1 MTESPI
7 PPNKKRSKIGWI
19 LLSVFLVIATA
30 GFFVYLN
37 FNKLISTALRNVYEA
52 SQAADVYELTFE
64 NLRVNPLDG
73 DISVLDVTFRRRET
87 PRKSYPYINSSIQ
100 LKTKKLILEKVDI
113 LLLLK
118 SNKLQLEKLAI
129 IRPDIE
135 LDINGFNPILFPF
148 MNPSLGV
155 PNDEKTTIESYFLGE
170 FQLTD
175 ASFRLINSAQKRE
188 FTVEKFNMSFEDLS
202 LEKNNREDLFFLKAL
217 EFSVDKFSGS
227 TQEGLLKQ
235 LSFADFKLKFDSVD
249 VQKNLDTLLFNFQD
263 FSSAINGLDIQT
275 RDSLFHI
282 MMSSFDLSY
291 RDQTIALEKLSFKP
305 NVSNAVIQK
314 NYKFQHTQ
322 FSGTVDKI
330 SFGGVNFDSLL
341 YANKFFIDEIELDNI
356 SALIYKDNTKAKDLK
371 HFPQYLGQV
380 ILGLPNP
387 VRIKTLKASNV
398 NLINEERKPDGTIAR
413 VSVDRGT
420 AEAKNIT
427 NLAPEETLTIEAVAY
442 LANKVQFKLDLGF
455 SYSKPQFSFDGL
467 LQKFELAGLN
477 PIIAAYTPAKF
488 TGGMADEIKFS
499 GLARNENST
508 GNLTFLYHDLK
519 VNLELED
526 KAKWV
531 NDLITFGANT
541 ALHSNNPASPNIPA
555 RSVKFQADRD
565 MNKGFVNLII
575 KSLLDGMKETM
586 LLSKE
591 NRKEF
596 NQAKREARKE
606 AKRGN

>member
-1 MTESPI
+1 MKT
-7 PPNKKRSKIGWI
+7 RSKIGLI
-19 LLSVFLVIATA
+19 LLSVFLVIGTA
-30 GFFVYLN
+30 SFFIYLN
-37 FNKLISTALRNVYEA
+37 FNSLISTALKNVYE
-52 SQAADVYELTFE
+52 SNQISEVYELTFE
-64 NLRVNPLDG
+64 NLRVNPLG
-73 DISVLDVTFRRRET
+73 GNISVLDVTFRRKEI
-87 PRKSYPYINSSIQ
+87 PRKSYPYINSYIQ
-100 LKTKKLILEKVDI
+100 LKTKKLILEDVDI
-113 LLLLK
+113 WLLLRSNQLK
-118 SNKLQLEKLAI
+118 LEKIAI

-148 MNPSLGV
+148 KNAALGD
-155 PNDEKTTIESYFLGE
+155 PGEEKTQIDSYFLGE

-188 FTVEKFNMSFEDLS
+188 FTVENFNMSFQDLS
-202 LEKNNREDLFFLKAL
+202 LEKNNQEDLFFLKEL

-227 TQEGLLKQ
+227 THEDLLKQ

-249 VQKNLDTLLFNFQD
+249 VQKNLDTLIFNFQD
-263 FSSAINGLDIQT
+263 FASEINDLDIQT

-322 FSGTVDKI
+322 FSGTVGKI
-330 SFGGVNFDSLL
+330 YFDGVNFDSLL
-341 YANKFFIDEIELDNI
+341 YANKFYINSIALDSI

-380 ILGLPNP
+380 IMEIPNP
-387 VRIKTLKASNV
+387 VLIKTLKATNV
-398 NLINEERKPDGTIAR
+398 DLVNEERKPDGSIAR
-413 VSVDRGT
+413 VSINRGT
-420 AEAKNIT
+420 AGAKNIT
-427 NLAPEETLTIEAVAY
+427 NLAPEETLTLNAVAY
-442 LANKVQFKLDLGF
+442 LANKVQFKLNLGF
-455 SYSKPQFSFDGL
+455 SYSKPQFTFDGVM
-467 LQKFELAGLN
+467 QKFELASLN
-477 PIIAAYTPAKF
+477 EIIEAYTPANF
-488 TGGMADEIKFS
+488 TAGVADEIKFS
-499 GLARNENST
+499 GLARNSSST

-541 ALHSNNPASPNIPA
+541 ALHSNNPVSSTIPA
-555 RSVKFQADRD
+555 RSVKFGADRD

-591 NRKEF
+591 NRREF

-606 AKRGN
+606 GRKGN

>member
-1 MTESPI
+1 MKT
-7 PPNKKRSKIGWI
+7 RSKIGLI
-19 LLSVFLVIATA
+19 LLSVFLVIGTA
-30 GFFVYLN
+30 SFFIYLN
-37 FNKLISTALRNVYEA
+37 FNSLISTALKNVYE
-52 SQAADVYELTFE
+52 SNQISEVYELTFE
-64 NLRVNPLDG
+64 NLRVNPLG
-73 DISVLDVTFRRRET
+73 GNISVLDVTFRRKEI
-87 PRKSYPYINSSIQ
+87 PRKSYPYINSYIQ
-100 LKTKKLILEKVDI
+100 LKTKKLILEDVDI
-113 LLLLK
+113 WLLLRSNQLK
-118 SNKLQLEKLAI
+118 LEKIAI

-148 MNPSLGV
+148 KNAALGDPSE
-155 PNDEKTTIESYFLGE
+155 EKTQIDSYFLGE

-188 FTVEKFNMSFEDLS
+188 FTVENFNMSFQDLS
-202 LEKNNREDLFFLKAL
+202 LEKNNQEDLFFLKEL

-227 TQEGLLKQ
+227 THEDLLKQ

-249 VQKNLDTLLFNFQD
+249 VQKNLDTLIFNFQD
-263 FSSAINGLDIQT
+263 FASEINDLDIQT

-291 RDQTIALEKLSFKP
+291 RDQTIVLEKLSFKP

-322 FSGTVDKI
+322 FSGAVGKI
-330 SFGGVNFDSLL
+330 YFDGVNFDSLL
-341 YANKFFIDEIELDNI
+341 YANKFYINSIALDSI

-380 ILGLPNP
+380 IMEIPNP
-387 VRIKTLKASNV
+387 VLIKTLKATNV
-398 NLINEERKPDGTIAR
+398 DLVNEERKPDGSIAR
-413 VSVDRGT
+413 VSINRGT
-420 AEAKNIT
+420 AGAKNIT
-427 NLAPEETLTIEAVAY
+427 NLAPEETLTLNAVAY
-442 LANKVQFKLDLGF
+442 LANKVQFKLNLGF
-455 SYSKPQFSFDGL
+455 SYSKPQFTFDGVM
-467 LQKFELAGLN
+467 QKFELASLN
-477 PIIAAYTPAKF
+477 EIIEAYTPANF
-488 TGGMADEIKFS
+488 TAGVADEIKFS
-499 GLARNENST
+499 GLARNSSST

-541 ALHSNNPASPNIPA
+541 ALHSNNPVSSTIPA
-555 RSVKFQADRD
+555 RSVKFGTDRD

-591 NRKEF
+591 NRREF

-606 AKRGN
+606 GRKGN

>member
-1 MTESPI
+1 M
-7 PPNKKRSKIGWI
+7 NRRSKIGLI
-19 LLSVFLVIATA
+19 LLSVFLVIGTA
-30 GFFVYLN
+30 AFFVYLN
-37 FNKLISTALRNVYEA
+37 FNKLISTALKNVFES
-52 SQAADVYELTFE
+52 SQVADVYELTFE
-64 NLRVNPLDG
+64 NLRVNPLVG
-73 DISVLDVTFRRRET
+73 NISVLDVTFRRKET
-87 PRKSYPYINSSIQ
+87 PRKSYPYINSYIQ
-100 LKTKKLILEKVDI
+100 LKTNKLILENVNI
-113 LLLLK
+113 WLLLK
-118 SNKLQLEKLAI
+118 SNQLQLEKIAV

-148 MNPSLGV
+148 KNATLGDPSG
-155 PNDEKTTIESYFLGE
+155 EKTQIDSYFLGE

-188 FTVEKFNMSFEDLS
+188 FTVENFNMSFQDLS
-202 LEKNNREDLFFLKAL
+202 LEKNSREDLFYLKEL

-227 TQEGLLKQ
+227 TQESLLKQ
-235 LSFADFKLKFDSVD
+235 LSFSDFKLKFDSVD
-249 VQKNLDTLLFNFQD
+249 VQTNLDTLIFNFQD
-263 FSSAINGLDIQT
+263 FASEINDLNIQT

-322 FSGTVDKI
+322 FSGTVGKI
-330 SFGGVNFDSLL
+330 NFDGVNFDSLL
-341 YANKFFIDEIELDNI
+341 YANKFFIETISLDSI
-356 SALIYKDNTKAKDLK
+356 SALVYKDNTKAKDLK
-371 HFPQYLGQV
+371 HFPEYLAQV
-380 ILGLPNP
+380 IMGIPNP
-387 VRIKTLKASNV
+387 VQLKTVKATNV
-398 NLINEERKPDGTIAR
+398 NLINEERKPDGSIAR
-413 VSVDRGT
+413 VHINRGT
-420 AEAKNIT
+420 AEVKNIT
-427 NLAPEETLTIEAVAY
+427 NLAPEETLTINAVAY
-442 LANKVQFKLDLGF
+442 LANQVQFKLDLGF
-455 SYSKPQFSFDGL
+455 SYSKPQFTFSGVM
-467 LQKFELAGLN
+467 QKFELADLN

-488 TGGMADEIKFS
+488 TAGVADEIKFS
-499 GLARNENST
+499 GLARNSSST

-541 ALHSNNPASPNIPA
+541 ALHSNNPVSPNFPA

-596 NQAKREARKE
+596 NQTKREARKE
-606 AKRGN
+606 AKKGN

>member
-1 MTESPI
+1 MKT
-7 PPNKKRSKIGWI
+7 RSKIGLI
-19 LLSVFLVIATA
+19 LLPVFLVIGTA
-30 GFFVYLN
+30 SFFIYLN
-37 FNKLISTALRNVYEA
+37 FNSLISTALKNVYE
-52 SQAADVYELTFE
+52 SNQISEVYELTFE
-64 NLRVNPLDG
+64 NLRVNPLG
-73 DISVLDVTFRRRET
+73 GNISVLDVTFRRKEI
-87 PRKSYPYINSSIQ
+87 PRKSYPYINSYIQ
-100 LKTKKLILEKVDI
+100 LKTKKLILEDVDI
-113 LLLLK
+113 WLLLRSNQLK
-118 SNKLQLEKLAI
+118 LEKIAI

-148 MNPSLGV
+148 KNAALGD
-155 PNDEKTTIESYFLGE
+155 PGEEKTQIDSYFLGE

-188 FTVEKFNMSFEDLS
+188 FTVENFNMSFQDLS
-202 LEKNNREDLFFLKAL
+202 LEKNNQEDLFFLKEL

-227 TQEGLLKQ
+227 THEDLLKQ

-249 VQKNLDTLLFNFQD
+249 VQKNLDTLIFNFQD
-263 FSSAINGLDIQT
+263 FASEINDLDIQT

-322 FSGTVDKI
+322 FSGTVGKI
-330 SFGGVNFDSLL
+330 YFDGVNFDSLL
-341 YANKFFIDEIELDNI
+341 YANKFYINSIALDSI

-380 ILGLPNP
+380 IMEIPNP
-387 VRIKTLKASNV
+387 VLIKTLKATNV
-398 NLINEERKPDGTIAR
+398 DLVNEERKPDGSIAR
-413 VSVDRGT
+413 VSINRGT
-420 AEAKNIT
+420 AGAKNIT
-427 NLAPEETLTIEAVAY
+427 NLAPEETLTLNAVAY
-442 LANKVQFKLDLGF
+442 LANKVQFKLNLGF
-455 SYSKPQFSFDGL
+455 SYSKPQFTFDGVM
-467 LQKFELAGLN
+467 QKFELASLN
-477 PIIAAYTPAKF
+477 EIIEAYTPANF
-488 TGGMADEIKFS
+488 TAGVADEIKFS
-499 GLARNENST
+499 GLARNSSST

-541 ALHSNNPASPNIPA
+541 ALHSNNPVSSTIPA
-555 RSVKFQADRD
+555 RSVKFGADRD

-591 NRKEF
+591 NRREF

-606 AKRGN
+606 GRKGN